1 MIVLYELLASAALN
15 VRVNNK
21 CNNMASS
28 WYDAESTCSIQGGHI
43 DTTTTTFCDET
54 NSVENTA
61 NWHGSV
67 IIEKIIWNTY
77 IIPTRGVQRS
87 LDCKYVFI
95 YSVYRRYGALISGS
109 PNFN

>member
-1 MIVLYELLASAALN
+1 VIVLYELLASAELN
-15 VRVNNK
+15 VRIFNK
-21 CNNMASS
+21 FNNMASS

-43 DTTTTTFCDET
+43 NTTIKTFCDG
-54 NSVENTA
+54 VENTA

-77 IIPTRGVQRS
+77 SIPTKVDQQS
-87 LDCKYVFI
+87 SDCKYVFI
-95 YSVYRRYGALISGS
+95 YSMYKRNGALFSGN